1 MKSSCS
7 DEALGHLAYDTL
19 EARRE
24 KHVYKLVKKCI
35 NGKMSQY
42 FINYFTFNRDIVNR
56 TTRQSNLLHLP
67 RVRTEIAKHSFY
79 YNGYKICNRYQ

>member
-7 DEALGHLAYDTL
+7 DETLGHLAYDTL
-19 EARRE
+19 ETRRE

-42 FINYFTFNRDIVNR
+42 FINYFTFNRDIVSR
-56 TTRQSNLLHLP
+56 TTRHRAPLDTYRAPLDTSLVAEWATL
-67 RVRTEIAKHSFY
+67 
-79 YNGYKICNRYQ
+79 YK